1 MELLMFQSL
10 RSETGVDRQSLRQ
23 TLSLRRRRQ
32 IASSVSTTRVRGSA
46 SGSRKSSENAPSVSL
61 RNALIMTYTK
71 AWSGTR
77 RKKICEN
84 SCRRA
89 RAATGDTASAYGST
103 KIYQRSV
110 PSCDAPCQT
119 AHPGFHNAQRI
130 RLWFSTWIGQIRGY
144 DAV

>member
-23 TLSLRRRRQ
+23 TLSLRRRRK

-46 SGSRKSSENAPSVSL
+46 NGSRKSSENALSVSL

-103 KIYQRSV
+103 KRRSLERLGKE
-110 PSCDAPCQT
+110 PISIDCHITMCDSRNCSLEEEHKREKYSNFT
-119 AHPGFHNAQRI
+119 
-130 RLWFSTWIGQIRGY
+130 
-144 DAV
+144 V